1 MADLEED
8 SGTSRKEL
16 LERVEVL
23 EAMIREG
30 RQATCRCGW
39 IFVLWGV
46 VDLTGLAL
54 QWKMQ
59 RAMWV
64 WPVVI
69 ATGFLIQ
76 WLVLARTRRGPPQ
89 RTFVKSRS
97 IGAVWGMM
105 GLGVCLYVA
114 AAMVRGF
121 TWQLSYIAGILMMV
135 GLAHAISAAILRWR
149 VQAAAAA
156 LWWAGGVATYFASG
170 HGKLLLGIV
179 VADLFFGLVVFGLY
193 VMFLERR
200 CGTGAVAGHA

>member
-1 MADLEED
+1 MADLEGQD
-8 SGTSRKEL
+8 DGLRKEL
-16 LERVEVL
+16 MERVEL
-23 EAMIREG
+23 MEAMICEG
-30 RQATCRCGW
+30 REATCRCGW

-54 QWKMQ
+54 NWELPH
-59 RAMWV
+59 AMWV

-69 ATGFLIQ
+69 AAGFLIHA
-76 WLVLARTRRGPPQ
+76 VGLARARRRPRQ
-89 RTFVKSRS
+89 RTFVKARN

-105 GLGVCLYVA
+105 GLAVCLYVA
-114 AAMVRGF
+114 AAMIRHL

-156 LWWAGGVATYFASG
+156 LWWAGGLATYFVQ
-170 HGKLLLGIV
+170 GKALLAIV
-179 VADLFFGLVVFGLY
+179 IADMFLGLVVFGLY

-200 CGTGAVAGHA
+200 HETGAVAGHV